1 MMLEL
6 KNISKK
12 FDSIQLIKN
21 ISLTLSRG
29 EVKGLLGP
37 NGAGK
42 TTLFSMIIGLM
53 PATAGKVLLDDLDI
67 STLSASER
75 IQSGLCYLPQE
86 SSLFLDMSV
95 LDNILCVLE
104 LKGLSNSKE
113 RYKEALSLLGMMNI
127 QHLVSKKSILLS
139 GGQRRRVE
147 FARLLASKP
156 HYVLLDEPFA
166 GVDPLSIDDIQQQIK
181 ILQKHNIGIL
191 ISDHNVEAT
200 LDICDSSY
208 VMSQGQIIAQGSKD
222 EIYNNTKA
230 QEFYLGS

>member
-6 KNISKK
+6 QNISKK
-12 FDSIQLIKN
+12 FDSTQLIKDV
-21 ISLTLSRG
+21 SLTLSRG

-42 TTLFSMIIGLM
+42 TTLFSMIIGLV
-53 PATAGKVLLDDLDI
+53 PPTTGKVLLDGLEI
-67 STLSASER
+67 SSLSASER
-75 IQSGLCYLPQE
+75 IHRGLCYLPQE

-104 LKGLSNSKE
+104 LKGKLSSKQ
-113 RYKEALSLLGMMNI
+113 RYEEAMFLLETMNI

-166 GVDPLSIDDIQQQIK
+166 GVDPLSIDDIQEQIK
-181 ILQKHNIGIL
+181 ILQTHHIGIL

-222 EIYNNTKA
+222 EIYNNEKA
-230 QEFYLGS
+230 QEFYFGS